1 MAGGDRST
9 RNRRAGIFLTAA
21 SGAPGAPDAAPS
33 YEQWSALVADVRP
46 MHDHVLDLLGAVFTR
61 LAVQIREDPIIR
73 ATVRLQAGR
82 SQIAEPLHLPYVDWI
97 ETSTG
102 LLHTAA
108 DYGELHP
115 GAGPAALARVCVAG
129 FQGVQHVSGS
139 LSGHADVTERVAEW
153 WAVTRAGL
161 AAGPGDHDS

>member
-1 MAGGDRST
+1 
-9 RNRRAGIFLTAA
+9 
-21 SGAPGAPDAAPS
+21 
-33 YEQWSALVADVRP
+33 